1 MAIICPYCE
10 IEISEKMVEAEDGCC
25 PECGTSIT
33 ALSSGIEEEEE
44 DIYAEEFENNLDDDD
59 FESSYEDPF
68 DLDDDFF
75 DDPMDDDIPEL
86 TLRKNRLAVKQAE
99 EEALANDDVPE
110 LTLKSKRKAPAQ
122 ESAPA
127 PKKGKGKK

>member
-1 MAIICPYCE
+1 
-10 IEISEKMVEAEDGCC
+10 
-25 PECGTSIT
+25 
-33 ALSSGIEEEEE
+33 
-44 DIYAEEFENNLDDDD
+44 
-59 FESSYEDPF
+59 
-68 DLDDDFF
+68 
-75 DDPMDDDIPEL
+75 MDDDIPEL